1 MDQVSPLKEDHPL
14 VSILIVTYNAEKDLA
29 SCLESIATQT
39 YPALEVVIIDG
50 GSTDRTL
57 EIIQSYPQIVD
68 HYITEPDEGIYD
80 AMNKGLDHVTG
91 EWVYFLGADDTLL
104 PGFSDMLFHT
114 LNDPGAIYYGSTI
127 FKGEKYKGFLSP
139 YMMAKI
145 GINHQAMIYPM
156 RVFQKYRFD
165 TRYRIAADRILNL
178 LCLKDPEFHFEFV
191 DYILANFNHT
201 GVSSLEKDPLYE
213 KQKYR
218 LAFKYYGPI
227 IGLRFWFK
235 SFKDKYIRKR
245 NNQ

>member
-1 MDQVSPLKEDHPL
+1 MNPGRYRTEEHPL
-14 VSILIVTYNAEKDLA
+14 VSILIVTYNAVKDLPACLA
-29 SCLESIATQT
+29 SIKAQA
-39 YPALEVVIIDG
+39 YPALQVVIVDG
-50 GSTDRTL
+50 GSRDGTL
-57 EIIQSYPQIVD
+57 ELIQDNSEVID
-68 HYITEPDEGIYD
+68 FYISEADDGIYD
-80 AMNKGLDHVTG
+80 AMNKGLDYLKG
-91 EWVYFLGADDTLL
+91 DWVYFLGADDTLL

-114 LNDPGAIYYGSTI
+114 LKDPGAIYYGSTI
-127 FKGEKYKGFLSP
+127 FKGEKYKGHLST
-139 YMMAKI
+139 YTMAKI

-156 RVFQKYRFD
+156 RVFRKYRFD

-178 LCLKDPEFHFEFV
+178 WCLKDPEFHFEFV

-245 NNQ
+245 T